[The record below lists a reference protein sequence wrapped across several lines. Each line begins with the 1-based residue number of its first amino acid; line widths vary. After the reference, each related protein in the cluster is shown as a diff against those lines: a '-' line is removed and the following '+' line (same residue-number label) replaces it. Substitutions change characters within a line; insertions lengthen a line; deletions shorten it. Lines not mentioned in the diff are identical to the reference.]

1 MADAGTSSTPPTAPA
16 AAGGGAATGAA
27 AFEVDGYSAEDVFSQ
42 EGARGYTFDDIILL
56 PGAIDFGV
64 EQVDLTAQ
72 VTRNVRLK
80 CPVVSSPMDTVT
92 SGRMAI
98 EMALQGGIGIIHRFQ
113 SVEEQVAEVRLLK
126 RFENGFIIDP
136 VVLGPENT
144 IADVDA
150 IPFSGVP
157 ITDTGTLGG
166 KLVGL
171 VTSRDIDFVEAR
183 ATTALATV
191 MTPLDKLV
199 LGRSGMSLA
208 EANATL
214 QEKKV
219 GKLPIVDAAS
229 GVLTSLVSRKD
240 LLKNRDFPNALKETQ
255 RDATPRNARR
265 GRSFAG
271 DGEPLSPSPAC
282 PSSPTLR
289 PADFVES
296 KRLMCGAAVGVTDLA
311 LAKARA
317 EALFFAG
324 CDVMVLDA
332 KQGDSSNLLELVGWL
347 KEQFAGLEVVAGNV
361 ATEAQAV
368 HLCEAGADGLRVGMG
383 VGAAA
388 TGQDLKAVGRAQCSA
403 IFRVA
408 SAARRFGVPVIADGG
423 IANTGCCIKALALGA
438 SAIMMGSLLA
448 GTDESPGDFYYIRGQ
463 RVKSYHGTS
472 SGEAYRRRGVNLD
485 AAERQGSYIL
495 PEGVSGT
502 VPDKGSVRKFLPYTM
517 QAMRHGFQDLGISS
531 VDELHHA
538 LVTGALRMEVR
549 SAAALKEGGVHDLHS
564 HTKRLHN

>member
-1 MADAGTSSTPPTAPA
+1 MASSSSAPEPLA
-16 AAGGGAATGAA
+16 P
-27 AFEVDGYSAEDVFSQ
+27 EVFDLDGYSAEDVFDAS
-42 EGARGYTFDDIILL
+42 GSASRGYTFDDIILL

-64 EQVDLTAQ
+64 EDVELASQL
-72 VTRNVRLK
+72 TRNIRLK

-92 SGRMAI
+92 NGRMAI

-113 SVEEQVAEVRLLK
+113 SIEEQVAEVKMLK

-136 VVLGPENT
+136 VVLGPDHT

-157 ITDTGTLGG
+157 ITDTGMSGG

-171 VTSRDIDFVEAR
+171 VTSRDIDFVSDR
-183 ATTALATV
+183 ANVKLSSV

-199 LGRSGMSLA
+199 KGRSGMALA
-208 EANATL
+208 EANAML
-214 QEKKV
+214 RANKV
-219 GKLPIVDAAS
+219 GKLPIVSADGA
-229 GVLTSLVSRKD
+229 LTSLVSRKD
-240 LLKNRDFPNALKETQ
+240 LLKNRDFPNALKETH

-265 GRSFAG
+265 GASFAG
-271 DGEPLSPSPAC
+271 EEPLSPAKPSC

-289 PADFVES
+289 PADYVES
-296 KRLMCGAAVGVTDLA
+296 KRLMTGAAVGVTDLA
-311 LAKARA
+311 LAQQRG

-324 CDVMVLDA
+324 CDVIVLDA
-332 KQGDSSNLLELVGWL
+332 KQGDSSNLLEMVRWL
-347 KEQFAGLEVVAGNV
+347 KSQFPGLEVVAGNV

-368 HLCEAGADGLRVGMG
+368 HLCQAGADGLRVGMG
-383 VGAAA
+383 VGSAA
-388 TGQDLKAVGRAQCSA
+388 TGQELKAVGRAQCSS
-403 IFRVA
+403 IYKVA
-408 SAARRFGVPVIADGG
+408 RTARRFGVPVIADGG

-438 SAIMMGSLLA
+438 SSIMMGSLLA
-448 GTDESPGDFYYIRGQ
+448 GTDESPGEFHYVNGA
-463 RVKSYHGTS
+463 RVKAFHGTS
-472 SGEAYRRRGVNLD
+472 SGEAYRRRGVNL
-485 AAERQGSYIL
+485 AEAERQGSYIL

-502 VPDKGSVRKFLPYTM
+502 VPDKGSVRKFMPYTM

-531 VDELHHA
+531 IDELHHA
-538 LVTGALRMEVR
+538 LATGALRMEVR